1 MVSLQNVALW
11 YSISQNFITY
21 IFTTPNAVKIG
32 KNGFSPVWRGA
43 LKFLT
48 KEDAKSQLLHW
59 FGMTYNTFSFM
70 LTKTS
75 MYVILHN

>member
-1 MVSLQNVALW
+1 MWRCGILCDLSKL
-11 YSISQNFITY
+11 YH

-48 KEDAKSQLLHW
+48 EEDAMSQFLHW
-59 FGMTYNTFSFM
+59 FGMT
-70 LTKTS
+70 
-75 MYVILHN
+75 